1 MAAVAAISF
10 LVFFCFNSFIFSSVH
25 LSHFCLHFLVSS
37 PASLPHVICCYLLQ
51 YPFWL
56 LQHFFH
62 WKHLSN
68 FTASGTDSKCVC
80 PCVFECVCVC
90 QLVYFY
96 PCSRGL
102 ARIITRRTYIALDFV
117 VIAYGELVASSSR
130 RQSVLFSSVRLVQLF
145 NKVFIPVLSF
155 SSFFQLFCTS
165 FSVLSQFFC
174 SSFCFV
180 FFRFVSFRFAA
191 AAAATST
198 PLRFESGH
206 PMLRRI
212 PARVSYCR
220 PGARSLGHGSG
231 IVRQP
236 AIAKIRLQTGA
247 ACLPACD
254 ARRSLSSS
262 KGNSND
268 IRHSILICGI
278 NA

>member
-1 MAAVAAISF
+1 MAAAAATAAISF

-117 VIAYGELVASSSR
+117 VIAYGELVASSPRRRR

-145 NKVFIPVLSF
+145 NKVFFQFFLSV
-155 SSFFQLFCTS
+155 LFCSS
-165 FSVLSQFFC
+165 FSVLSQFFF

-180 FFRFVSFRFAA
+180 FLRFVSLCCCYLH
-191 AAAATST
+191 TV
-198 PLRFESGH
+198 E
-206 PMLRRI
+206 I
-212 PARVSYCR
+212 
-220 PGARSLGHGSG
+220 
-231 IVRQP
+231 
-236 AIAKIRLQTGA
+236 
-247 ACLPACD
+247 
-254 ARRSLSSS
+254 
-262 KGNSND
+262 
-268 IRHSILICGI
+268 
-278 NA
+278 